1 DYYCGIWDYSLS
13 AHWVF

>member
-1 DYYCGIWDYSLS
+1 CGAGDNSLS

>member
-1 DYYCGIWDYSLS
+1 CGARDNSLS

>member
-1 DYYCGIWDYSLS
+1 CGACDNSLS